1 MKICSWAVLVFRIFM
16 YKFWFEIYVNEINI
30 YICVHTMIMRY
41 TPTCIDIEFTFSI
54 LLKNLYCMM
63 KMRSKDD

>member
-1 MKICSWAVLVFRIFM
+1 M
-16 YKFWFEIYVNEINI
+16 YKFWFEIYANEIYI
-30 YICVHTMIMRY
+30 YICVPTMIMRY